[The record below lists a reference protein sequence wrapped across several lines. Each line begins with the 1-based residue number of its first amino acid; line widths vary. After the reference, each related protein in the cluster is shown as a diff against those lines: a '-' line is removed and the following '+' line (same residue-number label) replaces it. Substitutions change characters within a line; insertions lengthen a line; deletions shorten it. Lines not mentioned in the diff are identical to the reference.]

1 MGEIRW
7 TEDQQKVISLRDRN
21 LLVSA
26 AAGSGK
32 TAVLVERIIRK
43 ITDER
48 NPVDVDRLLVV
59 TFTRAA
65 AAEMKGRI
73 VEALEKLIY
82 EHPENGRLQRQMTL
96 VHTAQIT
103 TIDGFCAYLLKNYYH
118 LIGLDPGYRIGEEGE
133 LKLLRQDVMN
143 AFLEEQ
149 YRKGEPEF
157 RAFAE
162 TAAYGKNDEAIGEL
176 IMKVHDQAMSNPDP
190 GKWLEHCG
198 DVCRDEESFR
208 KSPLYQML
216 WEQTD
221 RQLSS
226 AAELLS
232 EAAELCADPADG
244 LEVLLPAIESDK
256 VLCEALLAA
265 SEKRDFDGMVRELRD
280 LKFKTLGRTKSGC
293 DEQKK
298 EEVKQIREEVKEI
311 LKTLADELFDLTFE
325 QQMKLS
331 DLAGQQT
338 SVLTRLAKG
347 FMEAFRGEKRKKN
360 VLDFNDIEHLALRIL
375 RTPEGGMSDAAREL
389 SEKYEEIMIDEY
401 QDSNLLQETIM
412 KCVSGWAVQ
421 RNNLFMVGDVKQSIY
436 RFRLARPELF
446 MEKYER
452 YPESGEHEQK
462 IDLHMNFRSRSE
474 VLGSVNYL
482 FRSLMGKDMGG
493 ITYDDAAALYYGAD
507 YPEASPGDD
516 LRTEILIAEYRED
529 TKQEEPAAEAPD
541 HGKDADGDTAGS
553 ERKSA
558 QETEAMMIARR
569 IRELMDT
576 QKIYDRKRGEYR
588 DIRYGDIV
596 ILLRTYTGW
605 AETFA
610 EVLQGQGIPVYTVSR
625 TGYFSAAEIQTLL
638 CYLQICSNP
647 RQDIPLAGVLRSS
660 FAELSAA
667 ELADVRAEF
676 PEGLLYDSIRAFVE
690 KYQSEEGEK
699 GALGRRILEFLVR
712 LDAFR
717 ERSMNI
723 PVHQLIAEI
732 LRETGFGN
740 AAASMPGG
748 AQRSA
753 NLSMLIARAR
763 EYEKTSYKGL
773 FNFIRYIEQ
782 LKKYEVDFG
791 EANLSGAGDGAVSI
805 MTIHKSKGLEFPV
818 VFAAGMGKSFNFMDL
833 NTGVLIHPDLGI
845 GMDAVLPDL
854 RCRMKTL
861 PRTLIRNALLSEEL
875 GEDLRILYVALTR
888 AKEKLII
895 TGIMKDPEAELK
907 KAAAAGRRTCRLL
920 PYRVRCHARNG
931 WDFILPAL
939 SGHASMQEL
948 FSSVGY
954 SVSASAV
961 LFDPDADFVVRMI
974 RTAEMTGGAALRE
987 AESLADAKL
996 LMEWDEEREY
1006 DPETRKELEKQFSC
1020 RYPFG
1025 ELNMIPEKVS
1035 VSELKKRSYADE
1047 AEREENIL
1055 TEPDVI
1061 PLIPDFIEKKETG
1074 AGSTGAERGTAYH
1087 TVMEHLD
1094 YAKTGKEE
1102 LEGQIAL
1109 LREKGLLTEPQAAAI
1124 RTEDIRIFLE
1134 TDLGERMRLAAL
1146 RGQLYRE
1153 QPFMILRNASELD
1166 PSWTA
1171 DTKVLVQGII
1181 DAYFVEDDEIVLAD
1195 YKTDFVRKGQE
1206 QKLIDLYHVQLE
1218 DYACALNRLTKKNV
1232 KEIYIYS
1239 FTLGKCIPLPAGEE
1253 AGAGPE

>member
-26 AAGSGK
+26 SAGSGK
-32 TAVLVERIIRK
+32 TAVLVERIIQK
-43 ITDER
+43 ITDEK

-73 VEALEKLIY
+73 VEALEQLIY
-82 EHPENGRLQRQMTL
+82 DNPENARLQRQMTL

-118 LIGLDPGYRIGEEGE
+118 LIGLDAGYRIGEEGE

-143 AFLEEQ
+143 AFLEER
-149 YRKGEPEF
+149 YREGNSDF
-157 RAFAE
+157 LTFAE
-162 TAAYGKNDEAIGEL
+162 LAAPGKNDEAISSL
-176 IMKVHDQAMSNPDP
+176 IMKVYDQAMSNPDP
-190 GKWLEHCG
+190 EKWLEHCANA
-198 DVCRDEESFR
+198 CRDEEEFR
-208 KSPLYQML
+208 RSPLYEIL
-216 WEQTD
+216 WEQTE
-221 RQLSS
+221 RQLLS
-226 AAELLS
+226 ASDLLS
-232 EAAELCADPADG
+232 EAEDLCADPEDG
-244 LEVLLPAIESDK
+244 LEVLLPALESDK
-256 VLCEALLAA
+256 GLCASLL
-265 SEKRDFDGMVRELRD
+265 SCSGNRDFDRMAGELRN
-280 LKFKTLGRTKSGC
+280 LKFKAFSRTKEGC
-293 DEQKK
+293 DARKK
-298 EEVKQIREEVKEI
+298 EEVKLLREEEKEI
-311 LKTLADELFDLTFE
+311 LKSLANDLFDLSFA

-331 DLAGQQT
+331 DLAGEQICVI
-338 SVLTRLAKG
+338 SELARG
-347 FMEAFRGEKRKKN
+347 FMEAFRREKRKKN
-360 VLDFNDIEHLALRIL
+360 VLDFNDIEHLALQIL
-375 RTPEGGMSDAAREL
+375 RGSGEEMSDAAREL

-412 KCVSGWAVQ
+412 NCVSGWAVK
-421 RNNLFMVGDVKQSIY
+421 RRNLFMVGDVKQSIY

-452 YPESGEHEQK
+452 YPENGEQEQK

-493 ITYDDAAALYYGAD
+493 ITYDDAAALYCGAD
-507 YPEASPGDD
+507 YPEAPQESD
-516 LRTEILIAEYRED
+516 LRTEILIAEHKEDEGREAASGD
-529 TKQEEPAAEAPD
+529 RPEESEE
-541 HGKDADGDTAGS
+541 KTAGGN

-558 QETEAMMIARR
+558 QETEALMIAQR
-569 IRELMDT
+569 IRELMNT
-576 QKIYDRKRGEYR
+576 QKIYDRKSKEYR
-588 DIRYGDIV
+588 EIRYGDIV

-610 EVLQGQGIPVYTVSR
+610 EVLKEQGIPVYTVSR
-625 TGYFSAAEIQTLL
+625 TGYFSAAEVQTLL

-647 RQDIPLAGVLRSS
+647 RQDIPLAGVLRSP
-660 FAELSAA
+660 FAELSPS

-676 PEGLLYDSIRAFVE
+676 PEGLLYDSIRAFSE
-690 KYQSEEGEK
+690 KYGGEDGEK
-699 GALGRRILEFLVR
+699 DAVGKKIRTFLTQ

-717 ERSMNI
+717 ERSMTI
-723 PVHQLIAEI
+723 PVHQLIAAI
-732 LRETGFGN
+732 LKETGFGN

-748 AQRSA
+748 AQRRA

-818 VFAAGMGKSFNFMDL
+818 VFAAGMGKSFNFNDV
-833 NTGVLIHPDLGI
+833 NAGVLIHPDLGI

-861 PRTLIRNALLSEEL
+861 QKTLIRNVMYAEEL
-875 GEDLRILYVALTR
+875 GEDLRILYVAFTR

-895 TGIMKDPEAELK
+895 TGTMKDVGAELE
-907 KAAAAGRRTCRLL
+907 KAAASGRRGEMLL
-920 PYRVRCHARNG
+920 PYRVRRRARNG

-939 SGHASMQEL
+939 SGHHAMQEL
-948 FSSVGY
+948 FSEAGCSVFP
-954 SVSASAV
+954 SPA
-961 LFDPDADFVVRMI
+961 LQDPSADFVVRIIGPAQMA
-974 RTAEMTGGAALRE
+974 RKAAEQELD
-987 AESLADAKL
+987 SLADEEILKH
-996 LMEWDEEREY
+996 WDEEREY
-1006 DPETRKELEKQFSC
+1006 DPEIRKALDKQFSC
-1020 RYPFG
+1020 RYPFE
-1025 ELNMIPEKVS
+1025 ELDLIPEKVS

-1047 AEREENIL
+1047 SELEENIL
-1055 TEPDVI
+1055 AEPDVI
-1061 PLIPDFIEKKETG
+1061 PLIPEFIEKKETG
-1074 AGSTGAERGTAYH
+1074 GGSRGAERGTAYH
-1087 TVMEHLD
+1087 AVMEHLD
-1094 YAKTGKEE
+1094 YAKTGEEE
-1102 LEGQIAL
+1102 LTGQIAAL
-1109 LREKGLLTEPQAAAI
+1109 EERGLLTKPQADSI

-1134 TDLGERMRLAAL
+1134 TDLGRRMQDAAL
-1146 RGQLYRE
+1146 HGKLYRE

-1166 PSWTA
+1166 PSWMA
-1171 DTKVLVQGII
+1171 DTGVLVQGII
-1181 DAYFVEDDEIVLAD
+1181 DAYFLEEDEIVLVD
-1195 YKTDFVRKGQE
+1195 YKTDFVHRGQE

-1239 FTLGKCIPLPAGEE
+1239 FTLGKCIPLPAGESGG
-1253 AGAGPE
+1253 GAREI